1 VLRVR
6 VPLPAPNNEQGFI
19 VTTENRRAPL
29 SAEDIERISSA
40 VAAKIRAE
48 GFHIDEETHY
58 NQHKELEKFL
68 DAFNGARNGLV
79 KCFLGLIGVGALV
92 LAAIGVSH
100 SGLPK

>member
-1 VLRVR
+1 MD
-6 VPLPAPNNEQGFI
+6 EQQ
-19 VTTENRRAPL
+19 NRRAPL
-29 SAEDIERISSA
+29 SNDDIERISSA
-40 VAAKIRAE
+40 VALKIKSE